1 MSPTQTKAPA
11 AATPIRGLIPPLLLG
26 VLALVSAAEPM
37 SINMYLAGLPQ
48 LGREFGIDQAAAQLT
63 ITFFLAGMAI
73 GQLVAGP
80 VSDSRGRRGLFIAG
94 AAGLLLATAAAAL
107 APGIWTLYI
116 ARLVQGLAGG
126 TAVVLARAAVVD
138 LVRGPEV
145 ARIFS
150 ILMLL
155 GPAPVLG
162 PIIGGLL
169 VGPVGWRGIFWVLVA
184 INAVILAGVAF
195 VVPETLPAERRK
207 PAGFAPMLAG
217 ARTLFSDRAY
227 VGFTLAFI
235 MSFGTMFA
243 YVSASAYVLQEHY
256 GFTPVQYSA
265 IFATNTSGLFI
276 VGLINARIVRKLG
289 PLPIAKMGNAILLAA
304 AAGLV
309 AASLADA
316 PAPVI
321 LALLFITVASMGV
334 NMPNNSALAVSRATG
349 IAGSASA
356 FMGSG
361 QFIVAGLLSPLV
373 GVAAAAGMSQP
384 VAMAVVMLACAATAT
399 ASLHVAARAAFPNST
414 DGPTDGA
421 TNGATNDAS
430 DGTSTGTSTDTRL
443 SDDHRR
449 DRKAHKPTQRR
460 IVTES

>member
-48 LGREFGIDQAAAQLT
+48 LGDEFDIDQAAAQLT

>member
-1 MSPTQTKAPA
+1 
-11 AATPIRGLIPPLLLG
+11 
-26 VLALVSAAEPM
+26 
-37 SINMYLAGLPQ
+37 
-48 LGREFGIDQAAAQLT
+48 
-63 ITFFLAGMAI
+63 
-73 GQLVAGP
+73 
-80 VSDSRGRRGLFIAG
+80 
-94 AAGLLLATAAAAL
+94 
-107 APGIWTLYI
+107 
-116 ARLVQGLAGG
+116 
-126 TAVVLARAAVVD
+126 
-138 LVRGPEV
+138 
-145 ARIFS
+145 
-150 ILMLL
+150 
-155 GPAPVLG
+155 
-162 PIIGGLL
+162 
-169 VGPVGWRGIFWVLVA
+169 
-184 INAVILAGVAF
+184 
-195 VVPETLPAERRK
+195 
-207 PAGFAPMLAG
+207 
-217 ARTLFSDRAY
+217 
-227 VGFTLAFI
+227 
-235 MSFGTMFA
+235 
-243 YVSASAYVLQEHY
+243 
-256 GFTPVQYSA
+256 
-265 IFATNTSGLFI
+265 
-276 VGLINARIVRKLG
+276 
-289 PLPIAKMGNAILLAA
+289 MGNAILLAA

-384 VAMAVVMLACAATAT
+384 VAMAAVMLACAATAT

-421 TNGATNDAS
+421 TNDATNDAS

>member
-1 MSPTQTKAPA
+1 M
-11 AATPIRGLIPPLLLG
+11 
-26 VLALVSAAEPM
+26 
-37 SINMYLAGLPQ
+37 
-48 LGREFGIDQAAAQLT
+48 
-63 ITFFLAGMAI
+63 
-73 GQLVAGP
+73 
-80 VSDSRGRRGLFIAG
+80 
-94 AAGLLLATAAAAL
+94 
-107 APGIWTLYI
+107 
-116 ARLVQGLAGG
+116 
-126 TAVVLARAAVVD
+126 
-138 LVRGPEV
+138 RGPEV

-155 GPAPVLG
+155 GGIAPVLG

-169 VGPVGWRGIFWVLVA
+169 VEPVGWRGIFWVLVA
-184 INAVILAGVAF
+184 INAMILAGVVFA
-195 VVPETLPAERRK
+195 VPETLPAERRK
-207 PAGFAPMLAG
+207 DAGFAPMLAS
-217 ARTLFSDRAY
+217 ARSLFSDGAY
-227 VGFTLAFI
+227 VGFAVAFI
-235 MSFGTMFA
+235 TSFGTMFA
-243 YVSASAYVLQEHY
+243 YVAASAYVLQEHY
-256 GFTPVQYSA
+256 GFSPVQYSA
-265 IFATNTSGLFI
+265 IFATNTTGLFI
-276 VGLINARIVRKLG
+276 VGLVNARIVRKLG

>member
-1 MSPTQTKAPA
+1 MPRGFGVPGHISPTQTTAPA

-37 SINMYLAGLPQ
+37 PINMYLAGLPQ
-48 LGREFGIDQAAAQLT
+48 LSDEFDIDQAAAQLT

-116 ARLVQGLAGG
+116 ARLAQGLAGG

-155 GPAPVLG
+155 GGIAPVLG

-169 VGPVGWRGIFWVLVA
+169 VEPVGWRGIFWVLVA
-184 INAVILAGVAF
+184 INAMILAGVVFA
-195 VVPETLPAERRK
+195 VPETLPAERRK
-207 PAGFAPMLAG
+207 DAGFAPMLAS
-217 ARTLFSDRAY
+217 ARSLFSDGAY
-227 VGFTLAFI
+227 VGFAVAFI
-235 MSFGTMFA
+235 TSFGTTFA
-243 YVSASAYVLQEHY
+243 YVAASAYVLQEHY
-256 GFTPVQYSA
+256 GFSPVQYSA
-265 IFATNTSGLFI
+265 IFATNTTGLFI
-276 VGLINARIVRKLG
+276 VGLVNARIVRKLG
-289 PLPIAKMGNAILLAA
+289 PLRIVKVGNAILLAA
-304 AAGLV
+304 VIGLV
-309 AASLADA
+309 AATLYDA
-316 PAPVI
+316 PAPVT
-321 LALLFITVASMGV
+321 LSLLFITVASMGV

-349 IAGSASA
+349 MAGSASA

-373 GVAAAAGMSQP
+373 GLAAAAGMSQP
-384 VAMAVVMLACAATAT
+384 VAMTAVMLVCAVTAT
-399 ASLHVAARAAFPNST
+399 TSLHFAARAA
-414 DGPTDGA
+414 
-421 TNGATNDAS
+421 
-430 DGTSTGTSTDTRL
+430 
-443 SDDHRR
+443 RR
-449 DRKAHKPTQRR
+449 DPIADA
-460 IVTES
+460 

>member
-48 LGREFGIDQAAAQLT
+48 LGDEFDIDQAAAQLT

-155 GPAPVLG
+155 GGIAPVLG

-169 VGPVGWRGIFWVLVA
+169 VEPVGWRGIFWVLVA
-184 INAVILAGVAF
+184 INAMILAGVVFA
-195 VVPETLPAERRK
+195 VPETLPAERRK
-207 PAGFAPMLAG
+207 DAGFAPMLAS
-217 ARTLFSDRAY
+217 ARSLFSDGAY
-227 VGFTLAFI
+227 VGFAVAFI
-235 MSFGTMFA
+235 TSFGTMFA
-243 YVSASAYVLQEHY
+243 YVAASAYVLQEHY
-256 GFTPVQYSA
+256 GFSPVQYSA
-265 IFATNTSGLFI
+265 IFATNTTGLFI
-276 VGLINARIVRKLG
+276 VGLVNARIVRKLG

-334 NMPNNSALAVSRATG
+334 NMPNNSALAVSRATC

-384 VAMAVVMLACAATAT
+384 VAMAAVMLACAATAT

-414 DGPTDGA
+414 DGPTDD
-421 TNGATNDAS
+421 ATNDAS
-430 DGTSTGTSTDTRL
+430 DGTSTDTRL
-443 SDDHRR
+443 SDDLRR

>member
-48 LGREFGIDQAAAQLT
+48 LGDEFDIDQAAAQLT

-107 APGIWTLYI
+107 APGHWTLYI
-116 ARLVQGLAGG
+116 ARRVQGLAGG
-126 TAVVLARAAVVD
+126 TAVVLARAAGGD

-155 GPAPVLG
+155 GGIAPVLG

-169 VGPVGWRGIFWVLVA
+169 VEPVGWRGIFWVLVA
-184 INAVILAGVAF
+184 INAMILAGVVFA
-195 VVPETLPAERRK
+195 VPETLPAERRK
-207 PAGFAPMLAG
+207 DAGFAPMLAS
-217 ARTLFSDRAY
+217 ARSLFSDGAY
-227 VGFTLAFI
+227 VGFAVAFI
-235 MSFGTMFA
+235 TSFGTMFA
-243 YVSASAYVLQEHY
+243 YVAASAYVLQEHY
-256 GFTPVQYSA
+256 GFSPVQYSA
-265 IFATNTSGLFI
+265 IFATNTTGLFI
-276 VGLINARIVRKLG
+276 VGLVNARIVRKLG

-334 NMPNNSALAVSRATG
+334 NMPNNSALAVSRATC

-414 DGPTDGA
+414 DGPTND
-421 TNGATNDAS
+421 ATNDAS

>member
-1 MSPTQTKAPA
+1 MGYSCH
-11 AATPIRGLIPPLLLG
+11 
-26 VLALVSAAEPM
+26 
-37 SINMYLAGLPQ
+37 INY
-48 LGREFGIDQAAAQLT
+48 LGREFGVDQAAAQLT

-94 AAGLLLATAAAAL
+94 AAGLLAATAAAAL
-107 APGIWTLYI
+107 APGIWTFYV
-116 ARLVQGLAGG
+116 ARLAQGLAGG

-155 GPAPVLG
+155 GGIAPVLS
-162 PIIGGLL
+162 
-169 VGPVGWRGIFWVLVA
+169 
-184 INAVILAGVAF
+184 
-195 VVPETLPAERRK
+195 
-207 PAGFAPMLAG
+207 G

-265 IFATNTSGLFI
+265 IFAPNTSGLFF

-289 PLPIAKMGNAILLAA
+289 PLLIAKVDNAILLAA
-304 AAGLV
+304 AVGLV

-373 GVAAAAGMSQP
+373 GLAAAAGMSQP
-384 VAMAVVMLACAATAT
+384 VAMTAVMLVCAVTAT
-399 ASLHVAARAAFPNST
+399 TSLHFAARAA
-414 DGPTDGA
+414 
-421 TNGATNDAS
+421 
-430 DGTSTGTSTDTRL
+430 
-443 SDDHRR
+443 RR
-449 DRKAHKPTQRR
+449 DPIADA
-460 IVTES
+460 

>member
-48 LGREFGIDQAAAQLT
+48 LGDEFGIDQAAAQLT

-138 LVRGPEV
+138 LVCGPEV

-155 GPAPVLG
+155 GGIAPVLG

-169 VGPVGWRGIFWVLVA
+169 VEPVGWRGIFWVLVA
-184 INAVILAGVAF
+184 INAMILAGVVFA
-195 VVPETLPAERRK
+195 VPETLPAERRK
-207 PAGFAPMLAG
+207 DAGFAPMLAS
-217 ARTLFSDRAY
+217 ARSLFSDGAY
-227 VGFTLAFI
+227 VGFAVAFI
-235 MSFGTMFA
+235 TSFGTMFA
-243 YVSASAYVLQEHY
+243 YVAASAYVLQEHY
-256 GFTPVQYSA
+256 GFSPVQYSA
-265 IFATNTSGLFI
+265 IFATNTTGLFI
-276 VGLINARIVRKLG
+276 VGLVNARIVRKLG

-334 NMPNNSALAVSRATG
+334 NMPNNSALAVSRATC

-384 VAMAVVMLACAATAT
+384 VAMAAVMLACAATAT
-399 ASLHVAARAAFPNST
+399 ASLHVAARAAFPNAT

-421 TNGATNDAS
+421 TNNAS

>member
-1 MSPTQTKAPA
+1 MPRGFGVPGHISPTQTKAPA

-37 SINMYLAGLPQ
+37 PINMYLAGLPQ
-48 LGREFGIDQAAAQLT
+48 LGDEFDIDQAAAQLT

-116 ARLVQGLAGG
+116 ARLAQGLAGG
-126 TAVVLARAAVVD
+126 TAVVLARAAGVD

-155 GPAPVLG
+155 GGIAPVLG

-169 VGPVGWRGIFWVLVA
+169 VEPVGWRGIFWVLVA
-184 INAVILAGVAF
+184 INAMILAGVVFA
-195 VVPETLPAERRK
+195 VPETLPAERRK
-207 PAGFAPMLAG
+207 DAGFAPMLAS
-217 ARTLFSDRAY
+217 ARSLFSDGAY
-227 VGFTLAFI
+227 VGFAVAFI
-235 MSFGTMFA
+235 TSFGTTFA
-243 YVSASAYVLQEHY
+243 YVAASAYVLQEHY
-256 GFTPVQYSA
+256 GFSPVQYSA
-265 IFATNTSGLFI
+265 IFATNTTGLFI
-276 VGLINARIVRKLG
+276 VGLVNARIVRKLG
-289 PLPIAKMGNAILLAA
+289 PLRIVKVGNAILLAA
-304 AAGLV
+304 VIGLV
-309 AASLADA
+309 AATLYDA
-316 PAPVI
+316 PAPVT
-321 LALLFITVASMGV
+321 LSLLFITVASMGV

-349 IAGSASA
+349 MAGSASA

-373 GVAAAAGMSQP
+373 GLAAAAGMSQP
-384 VAMAVVMLACAATAT
+384 VAMTAVMLVCAVTAT
-399 ASLHVAARAAFPNST
+399 TSLHFAARAA
-414 DGPTDGA
+414 
-421 TNGATNDAS
+421 
-430 DGTSTGTSTDTRL
+430 
-443 SDDHRR
+443 RR
-449 DRKAHKPTQRR
+449 DPIADA
-460 IVTES
+460 

>member
-26 VLALVSAAEPM
+26 VLALASAAEPM

-48 LGREFGIDQAAAQLT
+48 LGDEFDIDQAAAQLT

-80 VSDSRGRRGLFIAG
+80 VSDSRGRRGLFITG

-155 GPAPVLG
+155 GGIAPVLG

-169 VGPVGWRGIFWVLVA
+169 VEPVGWRGIFWVLVA
-184 INAVILAGVAF
+184 INAMILAGVIFA
-195 VVPETLPAERRK
+195 VPETLPAERRK
-207 PAGFAPMLAG
+207 DAGFAPMLAS
-217 ARTLFSDRAY
+217 ARSLFSDGAY
-227 VGFTLAFI
+227 IGFAVAFI
-235 MSFGTMFA
+235 TSFGTMFA
-243 YVSASAYVLQEHY
+243 YVAASAYVLQEHY
-256 GFTPVQYSA
+256 GFSPVQYSA
-265 IFATNTSGLFI
+265 IFATNTTGLFI
-276 VGLINARIVRKLG
+276 VGLVNARIVRKLG
-289 PLPIAKMGNAILLAA
+289 PLRIVKVGNAILLAA
-304 AAGLV
+304 VIGLV
-309 AASLADA
+309 AATLYDA
-316 PAPVI
+316 PAPVA
-321 LALLFITVASMGV
+321 LSLLFITVASMGV

-349 IAGSASA
+349 MAGSASA

-373 GVAAAAGMSQP
+373 GLAAAAGMSQP
-384 VAMAVVMLACAATAT
+384 VAMTAVMLVCAVTAT
-399 ASLHVAARAAFPNST
+399 TSLHFAARAA
-414 DGPTDGA
+414 
-421 TNGATNDAS
+421 
-430 DGTSTGTSTDTRL
+430 
-443 SDDHRR
+443 RR
-449 DRKAHKPTQRR
+449 DPIADA
-460 IVTES
+460 